1 MRKDDSIYID
11 HIFECIDKIN
21 IFCEGVDWLVFESN
35 VMLQD
40 AVIRNIEII
49 GEASKKLSND
59 FRIKNKNIPWSD
71 IAGMRDKLIHDYFG
85 VDVEVVWQTVTQ
97 DIPLLEK
104 LLKEIQ

>member
-21 IFCEGVDWLVFESN
+21 LFCEGIDWLEFESN